1 MKKPAVQ
8 ELGDSMQA
16 ESPAGV
22 MACDGVFGYGNHR
35 EDSVR
40 LKQTVSV
47 EDGFGARTGGRSRKH
62 SLNTMRS
69 HWQVSGRDSA
79 SHLHFLKAAPFSRR
93 HWEERKGGQSFLLE
107 TGRQVTKSETLER
120 NTSESHA
127 QSQGPS

>member
-16 ESPAGV
+16 ESPAAV
-22 MACDGVFGYGNHR
+22 MACDGVFDYGNHR

-40 LKQTVSV
+40 LKQTVFV

-62 SLNTMRS
+62 SLNAMRS
-69 HWQVSGRDSA
+69 HWQVSGRDSG
-79 SHLHFLKAAPFSRR
+79 SHSHFPKATSFGRR
-93 HWEERKGGQSFLLE
+93 HWEERKGRQGLLE